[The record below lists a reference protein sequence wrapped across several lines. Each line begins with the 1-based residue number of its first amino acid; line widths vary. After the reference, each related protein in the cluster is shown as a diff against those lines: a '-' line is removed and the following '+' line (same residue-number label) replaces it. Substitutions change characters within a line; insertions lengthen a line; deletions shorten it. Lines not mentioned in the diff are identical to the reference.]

1 MYFGLVTLVFI
12 VLTILNLLAMFV
24 PSITRL
30 YSKVFPEDTLLDN
43 YFNGLLEIQEEGFDD
58 NEDIVAVSFNTILIQ
73 LIVLPFFTAITSLL
87 FPLLFLMLFLMLFFY
102 IIFKSKFKN
111 KN

>member
-12 VLTILNLLAMFV
+12 VLSVLNVLAIFI
-24 PSITRL
+24 PRLTRL
-30 YSKVFPEDTLLDN
+30 YAGIFPDDTFLDN
-43 YFNGLLEIQEEGFDD
+43 YFNGILELQKYG
-58 NEDIVAVSFNTILIQ
+58 EDSDKILVNVVFITISIELI
-73 LIVLPFFTAITSLL
+73 ILPLFTAVASLL
-87 FPLLFLMLFLMLFFY
+87 FPLLFLMLFIY

>member
-12 VLTILNLLAMFV
+12 VLSVLNVLAIFI
-24 PSITRL
+24 PRLTRL
-30 YSKVFPEDTLLDN
+30 YAGIFPDDTFLDN
-43 YFNGLLEIQEEGFDD
+43 YFNGILELQEDGEDS
-58 NEDIVAVSFNTILIQ
+58 NEAFVEIAFITILVE
-73 LIVLPFFTAITSLL
+73 LIILPFFTAIASLL
-87 FPLLFLMLFLMLFFY
+87 FPLLFLMLFLY

>member
-30 YSKVFPEDTLLDN
+30 YSKVFPEDTLLDK

-58 NEDIVAVSFNTILIQ
+58 NEDIVAVSFITILIQ
-73 LIVLPFFTAITSLL
+73 LIVLPFFTAIASLL
-87 FPLLFLMLFLMLFFY
+87 FPLLFLMLFFY